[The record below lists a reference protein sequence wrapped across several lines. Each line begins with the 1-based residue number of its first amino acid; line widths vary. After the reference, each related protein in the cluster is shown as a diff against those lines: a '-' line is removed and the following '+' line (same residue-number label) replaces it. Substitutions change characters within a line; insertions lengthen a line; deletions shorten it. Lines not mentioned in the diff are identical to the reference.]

1 MFEKEKL
8 EIIKGGLKLDR
19 YGLIA
24 LAGGNLSMRMPTG
37 EILITPSG
45 MIYEDMVADDVVV
58 MTVDGK
64 IIEGNRKPSSDTEG
78 ILYIFQHRPDINA
91 VIHTHQP
98 YATAIS
104 LLQDEFRAD
113 LTTLGNACRGNVR
126 CTPYSSPG
134 SVEMGVDTV
143 NYLGDSLAVI
153 LSHHGVM
160 TVGDSLKQALNAAV
174 YLEEC
179 ARGYLAARAVGEIRH
194 LNDEQIKQTVEV
206 YKFVGQTHGAI
217 PHELLHR
224 IPGDGEKQ

>member
-24 LAGGNLSMRMPTG
+24 LAGGNLSVRMPTG

-58 MTVDGK
+58 MSLDGK
-64 IIEGNRKPSSDTEG
+64 VIEGTRKPSSDTEG
-78 ILYIFQHRPDINA
+78 ILYIFQHRSDINA

-134 SVEMGVDTV
+134 SVEMGIDTV

-179 ARGYLAARAVGEIRH
+179 ARAYLAARAVGEIRH

-206 YKFVGQTHGAI
+206 YKYVGQTHGAI
-217 PHELLHR
+217 PHELLQR
-224 IPGDGEKQ
+224 IPDDKTK

>member
-8 EIIKGGLKLDR
+8 EIIKAGIQLDR
-19 YGLIA
+19 YGLIS
-24 LAGGNLSMRMPTG
+24 LAGGNLSTRMPTG
-37 EILITPSG
+37 EILVTPSG
-45 MIYEDMVADDVVV
+45 MIYEDMVADDMVV
-58 MTVDGK
+58 MDLDGN
-64 IIEGNRKPSSDTEG
+64 IIDSTRKPSSDTAG
-78 ILYIFQHRPDINA
+78 VLYIFRHRPDINA

-113 LTTLGNACRGNVR
+113 LTTLGNACCGNVR
-126 CTPYSSPG
+126 CSPYSSPG
-134 SVEMGVDTV
+134 SIEMGIDTV

-194 LNDEQIKQTVEV
+194 LNDEQIKQTVDV
-206 YKFVGQTHGAI
+206 YKYVGQDHGEI
-217 PHELLHR
+217 PLDLLGR
-224 IPGDGEKQ
+224 IPSDPQK

>member
-8 EIIKGGLKLDR
+8 EIIKGGMKLDR

-37 EILITPSG
+37 EILITPSD

-58 MTVDGK
+58 MDVNGN
-64 IIEGNRKPSSDTEG
+64 IIEGTRKPSSDTEG
-78 ILYIFQHRPDINA
+78 ILYIFRERPDINA

-104 LLQDEFRAD
+104 LIQDEFRAD

-134 SVEMGVDTV
+134 SVEMGIDTV

-179 ARGYLAARAVGEIRH
+179 ARAYLAARACGEIRH
-194 LNDEQIKQTVEV
+194 LNDEQIRQTVEV
-206 YKFVGQTHGAI
+206 YKYVGQAHGTI
-217 PHELLHR
+217 PKELLGR
-224 IPGDGEKQ
+224 IPSDKT